1 MHVLKMDL
9 KGLYFGRIFPPKKII
24 LKIPELEAI
33 LSFSN
38 FFILLVSNIN
48 TSQAPGYPVFKVL
61 NFNS

>member
-38 FFILLVSNIN
+38 FFIL
-48 TSQAPGYPVFKVL
+48 VL